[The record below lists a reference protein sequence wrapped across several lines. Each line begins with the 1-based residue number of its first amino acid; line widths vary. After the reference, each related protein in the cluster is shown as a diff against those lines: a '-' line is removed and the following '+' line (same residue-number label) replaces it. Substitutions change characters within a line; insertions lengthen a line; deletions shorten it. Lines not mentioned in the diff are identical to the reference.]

1 MHGVNV
7 FLMAHPTKMIKEKG
21 KEKYVMPT
29 LYDVKGSGD
38 FYDQTHNGLTVYRH
52 FGEDPFTQ
60 VVSTKLKFKHQG
72 LAGQDTAFKF
82 NVSNGRY
89 YPYIGKPDSESLI
102 SKETKID
109 IQLYEKEIDDDPIP
123 F

>member
-1 MHGVNV
+1 
-7 FLMAHPTKMIKEKG
+7 
-21 KEKYVMPT
+21 MPT

-52 FGEDPFTQ
+52 FGDDPFTQ

-72 LAGQDTAFKF
+72 TAGSDTAFKF
-82 NVSNGRY
+82 NPENGRY
-89 YPYIGKPDSESLI
+89 YPFIGSDDRKSLIGKATENIEQLVDE
-102 SKETKID
+102 
-109 IQLYEKEIDDDPIP
+109 LYEEDDELP